1 MPDPMTSLPQTP
13 VSYRDVSSAV
23 DVEPKGATVYSRVI
37 VGDDGSLRT
46 PRAVAV
52 ADIAVAAFGAEL
64 EVIHVPSEDGLPIPI
79 DSDVTVLPP
88 DDAASR
94 LISHA
99 LESDPPGLLCLA
111 SRGQTAISEA
121 LFGSVTAHVIRD
133 LHAPLL
139 VVGPSVLEPS
149 RAWRRMQVCLD
160 GSVNA
165 AGVLP
170 SVESW
175 ATALDLE
182 VELVHVGYP
191 LDGLRGPDRR
201 LPPEEVEAAEQ
212 LQASVRQLQS
222 AGVRASGR
230 TIEHT
235 HAAEA
240 LADCAVSWDADLL
253 ALATHGRTGLA
264 RLLMGSVALDLVR
277 RSTVPVLTLRPERLR

>member
-1 MPDPMTSLPQTP
+1 M
-13 VSYRDVSSAV
+13 YGRI
-23 DVEPKGATVYSRVI
+23 I

-52 ADIAVAAFGAEL
+52 ADVAVAAFGAEL
-64 EVIHVPSEDGLPIPI
+64 EVVHVPSEDGLPLPI
-79 DSDVTVLPP
+79 DSDVTLLPP
-88 DDAASR
+88 DDAATR
-94 LISHA
+94 LISHT
-99 LESDPPGLLCLA
+99 LESDAPGLLCLA
-111 SRGQTAISEA
+111 SRGQTAVSEA
-121 LFGSVTAHVIRD
+121 LFGSVTARVIRD

-149 RAWRRMQVCLD
+149 RAWRRMLVCLD
-160 GSVNA
+160 GSASA
-165 AGVLP
+165 AGILP

-175 ATALDLE
+175 ASALDLE

-191 LDGLRGPDRR
+191 LDELRGGERR
-201 LPPEEVEAAEQ
+201 RPPEELEAAEQ
-212 LQASVRQLQS
+212 LQASVRRLEE

-235 HAAEA
+235 HVAEA
-240 LADCAVSWDADLL
+240 LADRAVSGDADLL

-277 RSTVPVLTLRPERLR
+277 RSTVPVLTLRPQPLR